1 MCRPSSWPF
10 SKKLYCSSPQK
21 ARAVKI
27 YYFRTAG
34 VFFYLYFHTAV
45 HCFPCIVLKQTNY
58 QRNLAKTSRLLFR
71 FVLKNKLRCFLF
83 NTMCNNQ
90 FMQICGKSQS
100 LHHHIRRDQRLCS
113 SKRPLKIFS
122 LLISMHT
129 IVVSR
134 ILAISTLGAYQNI
147 KSQPEKYSFN
157 FVRALALITCTANT
171 ILSYCWCQF

>member
-1 MCRPSSWPF
+1 MYETTSVNYEKMLAKLKDQQTVPTVIPGGHFHMSYVRYIYIYVAPEQLAF
-10 SKKLYCSSPQK
+10 FKKIVLQFPQK

-100 LHHHIRRDQRLCS
+100 LHHHIRRD
-113 SKRPLKIFS
+113 
-122 LLISMHT
+122 
-129 IVVSR
+129 
-134 ILAISTLGAYQNI
+134 
-147 KSQPEKYSFN
+147 
-157 FVRALALITCTANT
+157 
-171 ILSYCWCQF
+171 